1 MPRTL
6 RDDKL
11 AAEAAAIRDQY
22 LAQRQA
28 ELATAYQAYVKAGK
42 DALPAGLRRLKKLT
56 GGQQGQLGVNAA
68 SGAAGAGSAA
78 AAAAGAGSSRGA
90 AAGVDAFVDELL
102 PNSLEDLQDLQGEG
116 EGEGEEGGDGDGVSG
131 AGEGE
136 AGSVGG
142 AWYIAVIDA
151 LVEAGADEE
160 VADAIRVKLQE
171 GDTYLREVRGCRD
184 LGGRVSKW
192 VLSPLGGILRL
203 WVVVR

>member
-1 MPRTL
+1 VPRTL

-68 SGAAGAGSAA
+68 SGAAGAGAGSAA
-78 AAAAGAGSSRGA
+78 AAAAGAGYSRGA

-102 PNSLEDLQDLQGEG
+102 PDSLEDLQDLQ
-116 EGEGEEGGDGDGVSG
+116 GEGEEGGDGDGVSG

-184 LGGRVSKW
+184 LGGRVFKW